1 MGAVSGHRAVIEAG
15 PATIRRLCC
24 GAAESAHAVA
34 ALDWIDDPVGLVDG
48 QPVAVSELLCEV
60 LDCAEPVESVEVI
73 HPSWWPDRR
82 VQLLIAAA
90 PSDEVATRPRSRLLF
105 DTFGADV
112 VVEIAARL
120 VAVIGPGT
128 DSGIGEITAEARI
141 GSPDEVADA
150 VSSRVSAAVRDRRAV
165 VVIDAPAGVACA
177 AVLAMMIDQR
187 LRPAVRV
194 IVVEALPAGRVV
206 EPAATSQPAPGPTRP
221 ASRRRLPLALP
232 LAIATALSVVV
243 LGLRAHHD
251 PPPEPTTYLI
261 EGRVAVQVPA
271 DWPARRITGGPG
283 SARVELVSPT
293 DPQLVLHIT
302 QAPALGDTLAAVA
315 EPLER
320 AKQLADAETPGVFVD
335 FEPAGTRAGRPAVT
349 YREVRGDHQ
358 IDWAVLVDR
367 AVRIGIGCQSR
378 PGGEEALRAVCEQ
391 AVRSA
396 HAVTGMVSST
406 DSGGLPPLTG

>member
-1 MGAVSGHRAVIEAG
+1 MSGHRAVIEAG

-24 GAAESAHAVA
+24 DAAESTHAAA

-48 QPVAVSELLCEV
+48 QPVAVSELLREALACPP
-60 LDCAEPVESVEVI
+60 PVESVEVI
-73 HPSWWPDRR
+73 HPSWWPVRR

-105 DTFGADV
+105 DTFGAAV

-120 VAVIGPGT
+120 VAVVGSGT
-128 DSGIGEITAEARI
+128 DSGIGEITAEPRI

-150 VSSRVSAAVRDRRAV
+150 VSRRVSAAVRDHRAV

-177 AVLAMMIDQR
+177 AVLATMIDQR
-187 LRPAVRV
+187 LRPGVRV
-194 IVVEALPAGRVV
+194 IVVDALPAGRIV

-221 ASRRRLPLALP
+221 AGRRRLPLAM
-232 LAIATALSVVV
+232 AAALGVVV

-251 PPPEPTTYLI
+251 PPPEPATYLL

-293 DPQLVLHIT
+293 DPQLVLHLT
-302 QAPALGDTLAAVA
+302 QAPAVGDTLAGVA
-315 EPLER
+315 EPLQR
-320 AKQLADAETPGVFVD
+320 ALWRADTDAPGVFVGFD
-335 FEPAGTRAGRPAVT
+335 PAGTSAGRPAVT

-367 AVRIGIGCQSR
+367 AVRIGIGCQSG

-396 HAVTGMVSST
+396 HTVGR
-406 DSGGLPPLTG
+406 